1 MRNIVIPIGSLTKN
15 IDALKKNEKEEEMER
30 KEDVEICSKRKSN
43 EEKIKTNRDLTRSE
57 SKPPRPN
64 RELLMQ
70 FSSISV
76 VDGQLFQVR

>member
-1 MRNIVIPIGSLTKN
+1 MPLGSLTNN
-15 IDALKKNEKEEEMER
+15 IDALKKNEKKKEEMER